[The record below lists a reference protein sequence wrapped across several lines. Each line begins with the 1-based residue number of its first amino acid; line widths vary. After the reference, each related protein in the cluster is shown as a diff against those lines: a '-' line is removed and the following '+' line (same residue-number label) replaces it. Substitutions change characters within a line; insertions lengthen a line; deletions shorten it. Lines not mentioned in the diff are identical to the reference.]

1 MVLSPSNTNLTI
13 NLLVVNY
20 VSISCMKRY
29 FISTL
34 LSLTLIALYAPAA
47 HATSLAV
54 TVDITAGCRG
64 TVNGSS
70 SITLPVES
78 TQSSNITIFNA
89 NTVSYQ
95 NVSGPGISGSLAF
108 NSRNPTGE
116 ITRTFNVGTITAN
129 TTITITPVTSPDYDD
144 VVTTNYCP
152 TGSNPVPSTIILTP
166 IKPTSTPATTTPKT
180 ATPSTTKTTTP
191 TTATTTPITT
201 SDKKDDEVKNKQ
213 DISQSAEKKE
223 SLAPIYIWAF
233 VGLTAAVIAFMIQ
246 KKNKNTKK
254 TKSVKRAKNKGN

>member
-78 TQSSNITIFNA
+78 TQSSNITIFNGLKLAAEA
-89 NTVSYQ
+89 NEPTFSL
-95 NVSGPGISGSLAF
+95 ISSIPLFSVAF
-108 NSRNPTGE
+108 R
-116 ITRTFNVGTITAN
+116 
-129 TTITITPVTSPDYDD
+129 
-144 VVTTNYCP
+144 
-152 TGSNPVPSTIILTP
+152 
-166 IKPTSTPATTTPKT
+166 
-180 ATPSTTKTTTP
+180 
-191 TTATTTPITT
+191 
-201 SDKKDDEVKNKQ
+201 
-213 DISQSAEKKE
+213 
-223 SLAPIYIWAF
+223 
-233 VGLTAAVIAFMIQ
+233 
-246 KKNKNTKK
+246 
-254 TKSVKRAKNKGN
+254 